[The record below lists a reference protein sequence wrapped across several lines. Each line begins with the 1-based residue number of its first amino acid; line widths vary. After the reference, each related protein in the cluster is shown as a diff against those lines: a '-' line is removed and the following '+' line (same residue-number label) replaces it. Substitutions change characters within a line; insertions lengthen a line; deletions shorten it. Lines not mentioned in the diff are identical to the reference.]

1 VAKTGVVARLAG
13 RKPRPLIAIR
23 ADMDA
28 LPVTEATDLPFKST
42 VKTTYGGRDVGVSHA
57 CGHDVHVAAALGAAS
72 LLAALKDRLPG
83 SVLFVF
89 QPAEEGPPPG
99 EAGGAALML
108 EEGVFQDEKP
118 DAIIAF
124 HANGDPPDEA
134 GDDELLGRL
143 AYTPGAAYAAATKWT
158 AVVRGRSTHGASP
171 HTGVDPIVTASQ
183 VVLAL
188 QTIRSRVL
196 PPFSPNVVTVG
207 TFHGGD
213 RNNIIPESVTLEGT
227 IRSFD
232 DEVHR
237 TIQER
242 MRDVFDGIT
251 RSAHA
256 SFELKFHETY
266 PVTRNDAA
274 LTERLVPTL
283 VRLFGKDKV
292 RSVPPETGAEDFSF
306 FANVVPGFYFKVG
319 VVPAGKASGG
329 HHTSTFYADDQAV
342 PIAMRALATLALDYL
357 AAGR

>member
-1 VAKTGVVARLAG
+1 
-13 RKPRPLIAIR
+13 
-23 ADMDA
+23 
-28 LPVTEATDLPFKST
+28 
-42 VKTTYGGRDVGVSHA
+42 
-57 CGHDVHVAAALGAAS
+57 
-72 LLAALKDRLPG
+72 
-83 SVLFVF
+83 
-89 QPAEEGPPPG
+89 
-99 EAGGAALML
+99 
-108 EEGVFQDEKP
+108 
-118 DAIIAF
+118 
-124 HANGDPPDEA
+124 
-134 GDDELLGRL
+134 
-143 AYTPGAAYAAATKWT
+143 
-158 AVVRGRSTHGASP
+158 
-171 HTGVDPIVTASQ
+171 
-183 VVLAL
+183 
-188 QTIRSRVL
+188 
-196 PPFSPNVVTVG
+196 
-207 TFHGGD
+207 
-213 RNNIIPESVTLEGT
+213 
-227 IRSFD
+227 
-232 DEVHR
+232 
-237 TIQER
+237 